1 MEEGRRKKGKTV
13 SHFVPS
19 SLFPLPFSLLC
30 YTRAVSRPDRVI
42 RMPQVRAAVVSVAA
56 GVGVLV
62 FKFTAYL
69 LTGSV
74 AILSDA
80 AESVVNVVAA
90 NIALISLVV
99 AVRPPDR
106 GHPYGH
112 GKAEYLSSA
121 TEGWLILLAG
131 AWIFFTA
138 AQRFVRPQPLH
149 NLDVGLLVLAVATL
163 ANYLTAR
170 FLFRVSREAHSI
182 ALEADAKHLFV
193 DVITSLGV
201 FAGLGLVRFTGI
213 QRLDAVVAVLVA
225 LHILSMGG
233 RVIRGSLGGLM
244 DTNLPPE
251 EESKV
256 RAILGDHKEEIV
268 NYHALRAR
276 QAGSDRFLDLHLVL
290 HRTLSVGEAHTLC
303 DHLEDHIR
311 EALPGADVTIHVEP
325 CGPDCKRCGAL
336 VATRS
341 S

>member
-1 MEEGRRKKGKTV
+1 
-13 SHFVPS
+13 
-19 SLFPLPFSLLC
+19 
-30 YTRAVSRPDRVI
+30 
-42 RMPQVRAAVVSVAA
+42 MPQVRAAVVSVAA
-56 GVGVLV
+56 GIGVLV

-138 AQRFVRPQPLH
+138 AQRFVRPLPLR
-149 NLDVGLLVLAVATL
+149 NLETGLLVLAVATL

-170 FLFRVSREAHSI
+170 FLLRVSREAQSI
-182 ALEADAKHLFV
+182 ALEADARHLLV
-193 DVITSLGV
+193 DVITTFGV

-213 QRLDAVVAVLVA
+213 QRLDAVVGVLIG
-225 LHILSMGG
+225 LHILSMGFG
-233 RVIRGSLGGLM
+233 VIRRSVGGLM
-244 DTNLPPE
+244 DTNLPPD

-268 NYHALRAR
+268 SYHGLRSR
-276 QAGSDRFLDLHLVL
+276 QAGSDRFIDLHLVL
-290 HRTLSVGEAHTLC
+290 HRTLSVGEAHTMC
-303 DHLEDHIR
+303 DDLEDHIR
-311 EALPGADVTIHVEP
+311 AALPGADITIHVEP
-325 CGPDCKRCGAL
+325 CAPDCKRCAAIL
-336 VATRS
+336 ATRV
-341 S
+341 

>member
-1 MEEGRRKKGKTV
+1 
-13 SHFVPS
+13 
-19 SLFPLPFSLLC
+19 
-30 YTRAVSRPDRVI
+30 
-42 RMPQVRAAVVSVAA
+42 MPQVRAAVVSLAA
-56 GVGVLV
+56 GIGVLV
-62 FKFTAYL
+62 FKFAAYL

-80 AESVVNVVAA
+80 AESVVNVAAA

-131 AWIFFTA
+131 VWILFAA
-138 AQRFVRPQPLH
+138 AQRFVRPMPLRH
-149 NLDVGLLVLAVATL
+149 LDVGLLVLAVATL
-163 ANYLTAR
+163 TNYLTAR
-170 FLFRVSREAHSI
+170 FLLRVSKDAGSI
-182 ALEADAKHLFV
+182 ALEADARHLLV

-201 FAGLGLVRFTGI
+201 FAGLGLVRLTGN
-213 QRLDAVVAVLVA
+213 QRLDPVVGVLIGF
-225 LHILSMGG
+225 HILSMGVG
-233 RVIRGSLGGLM
+233 VIRRSVGVLM

-256 RAILGDHKEEIV
+256 RAILADHNEDIV

-276 QAGSDRFLDLHLVL
+276 QAGAVRFIDLHLVL
-290 HRTLSVGEAHTLC
+290 HRTLSVGQAHTLC

-311 EALPGADVTIHVEP
+311 EQLPGADITIHVEP
-325 CGPDCKRCGAL
+325 CGPDCRRCAVL
-336 VATRS
+336 AARTAT
-341 S
+341 

>member
-1 MEEGRRKKGKTV
+1 
-13 SHFVPS
+13 
-19 SLFPLPFSLLC
+19 
-30 YTRAVSRPDRVI
+30 
-42 RMPQVRAAVVSVAA
+42 MPQVRAAVVSVAA
-56 GVGVLV
+56 GIGVLV

-131 AWIFFTA
+131 GWTFFTA
-138 AQRFVRPQPLH
+138 AQRFVRPLPLR
-149 NLDVGLLVLAVATL
+149 NLETGLLVLAVATL

-170 FLFRVSREAHSI
+170 FLLRVSREAQSI
-182 ALEADAKHLFV
+182 ALEADARHLLV
-193 DVITSLGV
+193 DVITTFGV

-213 QRLDAVVAVLVA
+213 QRLDAVVGVLIG
-225 LHILSMGG
+225 LHILSMGFG
-233 RVIRGSLGGLM
+233 IIRRSVGGLM
-244 DTNLPPE
+244 DTNLPPD

-256 RAILGDHKEEIV
+256 RVILGDHKEEIV
-268 NYHALRAR
+268 SYHGLRSR
-276 QAGSDRFLDLHLVL
+276 QAGSDRFIDLHLVL
-290 HRTLSVGEAHTLC
+290 HRTLSVGEAHTMC
-303 DHLEDHIR
+303 DDLEDHIR
-311 EALPGADVTIHVEP
+311 EALPGADITIHVEP
-325 CGPDCKRCGAL
+325 CGPDCRRCAAIL
-336 VATRS
+336 AARL
-341 S
+341 

>member
-1 MEEGRRKKGKTV
+1 
-13 SHFVPS
+13 
-19 SLFPLPFSLLC
+19 
-30 YTRAVSRPDRVI
+30 
-42 RMPQVRAAVVSVAA
+42 MPQVRAAVVSLAA
-56 GVGVLV
+56 GIGVLV

-80 AESVVNVVAA
+80 AESVVNVAAA

-99 AVRPPDR
+99 AVRPPDS

-131 AWIFFTA
+131 VWIFFAA
-138 AQRFVRPQPLH
+138 AQRFVSPLPLR
-149 NLDVGLLVLAVATL
+149 NLDAGLLVLAVATL

-170 FLFRVSREAHSI
+170 FLLRVSRDARSV
-182 ALEADAKHLFV
+182 ALEADAKHLLV

-201 FAGLGLVRFTGI
+201 FAGLGLVRLTGI
-213 QRLDAVVAVLVA
+213 QRLDPAVGVLIGV
-225 LHILSMGG
+225 HILSMGVG
-233 RVIRGSLGGLM
+233 VIRRSVGVLM

-256 RAILGDHKEEIV
+256 RAILADHTEEIV
-268 NYHALRAR
+268 SYHALRAR
-276 QAGSDRFLDLHLVL
+276 QAGAVRFIDLHLVL
-290 HRTLSVGEAHTLC
+290 HRTLSVGQAHTLC

-311 EALPGADVTIHVEP
+311 DELPGADITIHVEP
-325 CGPDCKRCGAL
+325 CGPDCKRCAKIL
-336 VATRS
+336 TARTS
-341 S
+341 